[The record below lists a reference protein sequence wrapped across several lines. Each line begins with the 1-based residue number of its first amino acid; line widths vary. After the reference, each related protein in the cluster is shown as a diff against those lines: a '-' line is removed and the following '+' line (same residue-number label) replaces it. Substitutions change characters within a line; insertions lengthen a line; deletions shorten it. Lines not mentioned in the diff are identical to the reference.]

1 MSQEIKVRYGDVE
14 EAISKIDGAAD
25 SFETSLEEITGSN
38 ELNVV
43 DKLNE
48 LSQLLVEVSE
58 AYKQVL
64 KENNQTVRTTLED
77 MKQVDENLSTSIK
90 AI

>member
-25 SFETSLEEITGSN
+25 SLETSLEEITGSN

-48 LSQLLVEVSE
+48 LSQLLAEVSE

>member
-1 MSQEIKVRYGDVE
+1 VSQEIKVRYGDVE

-25 SFETSLEEITGSN
+25 SLETSLEEITGSN

-48 LSQLLVEVSE
+48 LSQLLAEVSE